1 MNILAQ
7 VVGTL
12 AIVVFAISPH
22 QKTKKKVLFFNIV
35 SSLLYAL
42 QYLLLGAFSAVAT
55 NVIGTVK
62 NQVFY
67 MYEKKEKDIPIR
79 ALLIYIAILVI
90 SGMLTY
96 TNIFSVF
103 PVLLSSLS
111 AYGVW
116 QKNLKVY
123 RNIVVINSA
132 SWLIYNFVVGAYVG
146 AIGNAFQI
154 CSAIVAIIRLDVIKN
169 KKEIA

>member
-7 VVGTL
+7 IVGIL

-22 QKTKKKVLFFNIV
+22 QKTKKKVLFLNIV
-35 SSLLYAL
+35 ASLLYAL
-42 QYLLLGAFSAVAT
+42 QYFLLGAFSAVAT
-55 NVIGTVK
+55 NVIGAVK
-62 NQVFY
+62 NIVFHE
-67 MYEKKEKDIPIR
+67 YEKNEKDIPIM

-90 SGMLTY
+90 SGVLTY
-96 TNIFSVF
+96 TNILSVF

-123 RNIVVINSA
+123 RNIVVISSVA
-132 SWLIYNFVVGAYVG
+132 WLIYNFVVGAYVG

-154 CSAIVAIIRLDVIKN
+154 GSAIIAIIRLDVIKN
-169 KKEIA
+169 KKEVA

>member
-7 VVGTL
+7 VVGIL

-22 QKTKKKVLFFNIV
+22 QKTKKRVLIFNII
-35 SSLLYAL
+35 SCLLYAT
-42 QYLLLGAFSAVAT
+42 QYLLLGAFSAAAT
-55 NVIGTVK
+55 NIIGAAK
-62 NQVFY
+62 DRVFY
-67 MYEKKEKDIPIR
+67 EYENKKKDIPIMV
-79 ALLIYIAILVI
+79 LLIYIVILVI
-90 SGMLTY
+90 SGILTY

>member
-7 VVGTL
+7 IVGIL

-22 QKTKKKVLFFNIV
+22 QKTKKKVLIFNII
-35 SSLLYAL
+35 SCLLYAT
-42 QYLLLGAFSAVAT
+42 QYLMLGAFSAAAT
-55 NVIGTVK
+55 NIIGAGK
-62 NQVFY
+62 DRVFY
-67 MYEKKEKDIPIR
+67 EYEKKEKNIPIM

-90 SGMLTY
+90 SGVLTY

-123 RNIVVINSA
+123 RNIVVINSVA
-132 SWLIYNFVVGAYVG
+132 WLIYNFAVGAYVG

-154 CSAIVAIIRLDVIKN
+154 GSAIIAIIRLDVIKN
-169 KKEIA
+169 KKDVV